1 MRKKRDHF
9 AKGPDGGIREVRVE
23 VGEEEDVVVLGV
35 DGSERVRE
43 VERLEVSRGR
53 PGLRVSGE
61 LVSKA
66 GLVPELNE
74 GMGEQEE
81 PEVLDPEEIWDE
93 GRKRL
98 GKVPIGW
105 VVVVVCFG
113 LGVLFMAL
121 WRIQKGDEKLS
132 RQTERV
138 EARLEKERE
147 EGEVAAQLTMRIKEV
162 ADLYLAAR
170 TVEEKLRHV
179 RMPEKVRP
187 LMEDYY
193 RTHSLEQR
201 LTEGLYFFE
210 PIAVKRYPF
219 LLLKMQLR
227 GGGEV
232 VLVMEEGEDGEVRVD
247 WESDV
252 AYSAMT
258 LDEYVERKPLEGMEF
273 RVNVA
278 YDSFY
283 SFEFS
288 DPDRYVSLF
297 LSERDRPG
305 FLFGYV
311 ERGSAVHEQMVEI
324 LGRGKEGRGLGKEE
338 RLVAPML
345 LRLRFLPDSRG
356 LRSVLVEELVSP
368 GWAVVS
374 GPEGAE

>member
-9 AKGPDGGIREVRVE
+9 AKGPDGGIREVRDE
-23 VGEEEDVVVLGV
+23 VRDEVREEEDVVRLGV

-53 PGLRVSGE
+53 PGQRVSGE
-61 LVSKA
+61 MVSRL
-66 GLVPELNE
+66 GLLPELDE
-74 GMGEQEE
+74 EMGEQEVQ
-81 PEVLDPEEIWDE
+81 EVLDPEEIWDE
-93 GRKRL
+93 GRKTL

-105 VVVVVCFG
+105 VVVLVCFG

-121 WRIQKGDEKLS
+121 WRIRKGDEKLS
-132 RQTERV
+132 LQTERV

-193 RTHSLEQR
+193 RTHSLDQR
-201 LTEGLYFFE
+201 LTEGFYFFE
-210 PIAVKRYPF
+210 PIAVQRHPF
-219 LLLKMQLR
+219 LILKMQMR
-227 GGGEV
+227 GGGDV
-232 VLVMEEGEDGEVRVD
+232 VLVMEEGEDGDVRVD

-252 AYSAMT
+252 AYATMT
-258 LDEYVERKPLEGMEF
+258 LDEYVERKPLEATEF

-288 DPDRYVSLF
+288 DQDRYVSLF

-305 FLFGYV
+305 FLFGYA
-311 ERGSAVHEQMVEI
+311 ERGSLVHEQLVEI
-324 LGRGKEGRGLGKEE
+324 LGRDEEGKDLRKGE
-338 RLVAPML
+338 RVVAPML
-345 LRLRFLPDSRG
+345 LRVRFLPDSRG

-368 GWAVVS
+368 GWAVVT
-374 GPEGAE
+374 G